1 MYGFLPKNKI
11 LINEPYTN
19 IEIEFSIEE
28 ITIEIY
34 SYAKKFLKENYDIDF
49 RIHFEIVEDIPD
61 EDGYTSGMFVYK
73 SGFIENVYIEVAD
86 RIELSR
92 TFLETFQSKIV
103 LNTIKHELIHYALFE
118 KYKDGFDDDDD
129 LFISECNRLN
139 VN

>member
-19 IEIEFSIEE
+19 IEVKFEIEE
-28 ITIEIY
+28 IIIEIY

-49 RIHFEIVEDIPD
+49 KIHFEIVEDIPD

-73 SGFIENVYIEVAD
+73 SGFLEDIYIEVAD
-86 RIELSR
+86 RIELSK
-92 TFLETFQSKIV
+92 TLLENFSSKLV

-118 KYKDGFDDDDD
+118 KYKDGFDDEDD

-139 VN
+139 VD

>member
-19 IEIEFSIEE
+19 IEVKFEIEE
-28 ITIEIY
+28 ITTEIY
-34 SYAKKFLKENYDIDF
+34 SFAKTFLQENYNIDF
-49 RIHFEIVEDIPD
+49 KIHFEIVDNIHD
-61 EDGYTSGMFVYK
+61 EDGFTSGMFVYK

-118 KYKDGFDDDDD
+118 KYKDGFNDDDD

-139 VN
+139 VD